1 VAWHAAAVRDPLS
14 AILFAVPNGEDR
26 DMVTA
31 ALLSGTVDLILPLA
45 PGSVGFRM
53 GHPAHCCALLSPPP
67 ALRQAATAVGVAML
81 LPLPLVA
88 QFGGPGTL
96 VAASTDHHT
105 AHTRELRLIGRSAGL
120 SVERDRMYI
129 SRNERRCRHRG
140 QACCQNKGGE
150 DDPDGNGRMYHDF
163 LLMPLRDACQ
173 QS

>member
-67 ALRQAATAVGVAML
+67 A
-81 LPLPLVA
+81 
-88 QFGGPGTL
+88 
-96 VAASTDHHT
+96 AAS
-105 AHTRELRLIGRSAGL
+105 
-120 SVERDRMYI
+120 
-129 SRNERRCRHRG
+129 RHRG
-140 QACCQNKGGE
+140 WGSHAAPIAPRCPIWGAWDPCC
-150 DDPDGNGRMYHDF
+150 
-163 LLMPLRDACQ
+163 
-173 QS
+173 S